1 MAYNSLRAHLRV
13 HHQTRELPWNQIGL
27 YENYPGARHDM
38 VRSDPNAQRPSVLV
52 DEVTQAAMLTAAV
65 NEGKICSIGNNLDTV
80 ITGKKLKSV

>member
-65 NEGKICSIGNNLDTV
+65 NEGKKFSRLETI
-80 ITGKKLKSV
+80 